1 MRRLTAA
8 TCSAGKVQE
17 RAAVPVDI
25 IALAQIPMTAV
36 GKINKPA
43 LRLITMRQISS
54 EEATKRRSGE
64 ATKRRSDEATKIIGD
79 CGSCAVS
86 IDESGKRPTVQ
97 IKAQV
102 AAARLAEI
110 EAKLKDRFR
119 DYEFLTVIEMAAV
132 A

>member
-8 TCSAGKVQE
+8 ACSAGKVQE

-54 EEATKRRSGE
+54 EEATK
-64 ATKRRSDEATKIIGD
+64 IIGD

-86 IDESGKRPTVQ
+86 IDESGKRTTVQ